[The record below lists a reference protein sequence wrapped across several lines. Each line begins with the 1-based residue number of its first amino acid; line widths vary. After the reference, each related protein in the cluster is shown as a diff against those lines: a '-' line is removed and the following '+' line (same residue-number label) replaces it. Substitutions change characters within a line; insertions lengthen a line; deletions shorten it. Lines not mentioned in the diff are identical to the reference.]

1 MFKKTFWGDVME
13 TRVIQ
18 WCTYQKN
25 IDRYKGLFKTK
36 LSETERRSLEKQ
48 LFEETMAMLQFSAQ
62 AMKQAVNSIGHSSH
76 AVRYGPIMTKFD
88 IIGACVTLFLLG
100 VFVYVVKREV

>member
-1 MFKKTFWGDVME
+1 ME
-13 TRVIQ
+13 ARVIPL
-18 WCTYQKN
+18 CTYQKD

-36 LSETERRSLEKQ
+36 LSETERRSLEEQ
-48 LFEETMAMLQFSAQ
+48 LSKRRWRCCNSAQ
-62 AMKQAVNSIGHSSH
+62 AMKQAVNSMGHSSH

>member
-25 IDRYKGLFKTK
+25 IDRYKGLLKTK
-36 LSETERRSLEKQ
+36 LSETERQSLEKR
-48 LFEETMAMLQFSAQ
+48 LFEETMAMLQLDVQ
-62 AMKQAVNSIGHSSH
+62 
-76 AVRYGPIMTKFD
+76 
-88 IIGACVTLFLLG
+88 
-100 VFVYVVKREV
+100 